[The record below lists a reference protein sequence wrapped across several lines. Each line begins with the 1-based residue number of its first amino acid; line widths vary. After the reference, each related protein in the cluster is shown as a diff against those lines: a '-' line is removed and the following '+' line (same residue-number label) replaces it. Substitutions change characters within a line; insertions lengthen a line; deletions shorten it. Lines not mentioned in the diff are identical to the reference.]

1 MAEPQTRR
9 SGATGRAKRSD
20 EPSTSDQPRAT
31 DERITDKNGAETT
44 MTPDESPALTLSLT
58 QEHALEVLLEEAKQ
72 QITEQVRER
81 TAVADGGSMVDAAR
95 NQLLGELERA
105 QQRQAR
111 RRMQIA
117 ASQGEEVVSSAVQG
131 AATLVRSVV
140 PSVLLRPDE
149 TIDMTFDVADHGLLL
164 LRRLSH
170 EVFGAVRST
179 LAPSAMLVAA

>member
-9 SGATGRAKRSD
+9 SSATGRAKRTD
-20 EPSTSDQPRAT
+20 DPSTSDQPRIT
-31 DERITDKNGAETT
+31 DENGAETT

-81 TAVADGGSMVDAAR
+81 TTAADGGSMIDAAR
-95 NQLLGELERA
+95 TQLLGELERA

-111 RRMQIA
+111 RRMQLA
-117 ASQGEEVVSSAVQG
+117 ASQGEEAVSSAVQG

-149 TIDMTFDVADHGLLL
+149 TIDMGFDLADQGLLL

-179 LAPSAMLVAA
+179 IAPSGVLIAA

>member
-1 MAEPQTRR
+1 MR
-9 SGATGRAKRSD
+9 
-20 EPSTSDQPRAT
+20 
-31 DERITDKNGAETT
+31 
-44 MTPDESPALTLSLT
+44 
-58 QEHALEVLLEEAKQ
+58 
-72 QITEQVRER
+72 
-81 TAVADGGSMVDAAR
+81 
-95 NQLLGELERA
+95 
-105 QQRQAR
+105 
-111 RRMQIA
+111 IA
-117 ASQGEEVVSSAVQG
+117 AWQGEEAVSSAVQG